1 MELGPFTWGQG
12 GQKAS
17 PSSVKRQAEIAAA
30 LAARNSSPKTLGEGL
45 NRVGEALLSN
55 SMNSRA
61 EAGEAEGAASRKA
74 VIDALLANPDP
85 TMTDLAG
92 AFGNDWV
99 ASDPGS
105 QAVIQAL
112 MGQETQQQGF
122 DRQDQLRA
130 QDRGFT
136 LEDRADERAYDAPI
150 RDIQLQGGQLGL
162 EKGQLELD
170 ALRNPKKEPIEVG
183 GVLLDPDTYQ
193 PLFDSRKPDPGF
205 RLLTPEELQGVPG
218 LDPSKAYQAG
228 PDNKIYEIG
237 GGGVN
242 VSVGGDGQ
250 RMGTIPAGM
259 AAVPDPTNPSGFR
272 LEAIPG
278 GPAAQEAAA
287 AGVKADATAGAR
299 DTVTDTITGQAQ
311 KARDLIGGFT
321 TGAGGWAMSKLPWS
335 DAADLNR
342 YVSSMKSIAAAENL
356 QAMRAASPT
365 GGALGNA
372 SDADIKLL
380 QDKAGALD
388 PASPRFPEMLD
399 DYERT
404 LLRIVHGPQ
413 AGDAI
418 YEQTRPGGAG
428 QSQANPG
435 VVDFS
440 DYFKQ

>member
-1 MELGPFTWGQG
+1 MSIGPFTWGAG
-12 GQKAS
+12 GEKLT
-17 PSSVKRQAEIAAA
+17 PSQAAARRKVADAMLGPRPVATTFGGGLAEIGNALRGMQAQAQADTADAAHA
-30 LAARNSSPKTLGEGL
+30 DQ
-45 NRVGEALLSN
+45 
-55 SMNSRA
+55 
-61 EAGEAEGAASRKA
+61 RKSI
-74 VIDALLANPDP
+74 IDAILANDGSS
-85 TMTDLAG
+85 MTDLAG
-92 AFGNDWV
+92 ALGNDV
-99 ASDPGS
+99 ISSDPGAS
-105 QAVIQAL
+105 AVIQAL
-112 MGQETQQQGF
+112 MAQKAQQQGW

-130 QDRGFT
+130 D
-136 LEDRADERAYDAPI
+136 DRAYDAPL

-356 QAMRAASPT
+356 QAMRAARPT
-365 GGALGNA
+365 GGALGKD

-380 QDKAGALD
+380 QDKPGALD
-388 PASPRFPEMLD
+388 PASPRYPEMLD

-418 YEQTRPGGAG
+418 YEQTRPGAAPG
-428 QSQANPG
+428 QSQADPG

-440 DYFKQ
+440 DYFK